1 MSVCRAAEPRV
12 LWSLTN
18 QQESDWFPARA
29 SFQPAV
35 PYLLVWEGLRANSV
49 LGVMGLDDITIFGG
63 KYILELKIL
72 KRLKLA

>member
-1 MSVCRAAEPRV
+1 MCRAAEPRV

-63 KYILELKIL
+63 KYTIYTLELETG
-72 KRLKLA
+72 